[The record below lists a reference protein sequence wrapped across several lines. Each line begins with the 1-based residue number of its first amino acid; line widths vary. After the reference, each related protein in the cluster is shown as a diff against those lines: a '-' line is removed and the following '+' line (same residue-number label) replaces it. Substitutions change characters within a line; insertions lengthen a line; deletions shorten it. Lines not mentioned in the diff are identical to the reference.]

1 MAVTGEMAV
10 VAVDHRDAR
19 AAEAREGEH
28 RNTGAEREGGVGVA
42 QVVEAACGRIDAR
55 PSNRYRYAHNG

>member
-1 MAVTGEMAV
+1 
-10 VAVDHRDAR
+10 
-19 AAEAREGEH
+19 
-28 RNTGAEREGGVGVA
+28 VA